1 MGVKDTTRKSQPRKT
16 QPWKVHFR
24 NIQPGA
30 GRGQLVLPAAMIVIG
45 IVSVQYGA
53 GLADRLFGQVPPAAV
68 TGLRLWTSALAMV
81 AISGRGFSRS
91 VRDLKKRRAFADAA
105 IATSFG
111 ISLGVMNFAIY
122 QSFARIPLGVAV
134 TIEFLG
140 PLAVAVAGSR
150 HLRDVGWV
158 VLAATGVVLL
168 TQGGH
173 GHLNLTGV
181 LFAGLAAVCW
191 AAYIV
196 LSSATGR
203 RFPGSAG
210 LAIAMVI
217 SAVIVTPPALIAGGS
232 AIFRPAVLATG
243 AAIGILSSVIPY
255 RLELESLRRIP
266 MRLFGVW
273 MSLEPAVAALIGL
286 GLLGQHLSAV
296 EWLAICC
303 VMVACAGAA
312 QHQARGT
319 PSGPAGS
326 ALPG

>member
-1 MGVKDTTRKSQPRKT
+1 MGVKDTTQSRIFHFR
-16 QPWKVHFR
+16 KVHSEETR
-24 NIQPGA
+24 SGIAQGA
-30 GRGQLVLPAAMIVIG
+30 TVLPAVMIVTG
-45 IVSVQYGA
+45 IVSVQFGA
-53 GLADRLFGQVPPAAV
+53 GLADRLFGQIPPAAV
-68 TGLRLWTSALAMV
+68 TGLRLWTSAV
-81 AISGRGFSRS
+81 ALVALSGPGFMRS
-91 VRDLKKRRAFADAA
+91 VRDLRERRAFADAA
-105 IATSFG
+105 IVGSFG
-111 ISLGVMNFAIY
+111 ISLGVMNFSIY

-173 GHLNLTGV
+173 GHLNLAGV
-181 LFAGLAAVCW
+181 LFAGLAAACW

-210 LAIAMVI
+210 LAIAMVV
-217 SAVIVTPPALIAGGS
+217 SAVVVTPPAVAAGGS
-232 AIFRPAVLATG
+232 AMFRPAVLATG
-243 AAIGILSSVIPY
+243 VAIGVLSSVVPY
-255 RLELESLRRIP
+255 RLELESLRRMP

-273 MSLEPAVAALIGL
+273 MSMEPAVAALIGL
-286 GLLGQHLSAV
+286 ALLGQRLSV
-296 EWLAICC
+296 LEWLAIGC

-312 QHQARGT
+312 QH
-319 PSGPAGS
+319 
-326 ALPG
+326 

>member
-1 MGVKDTTRKSQPRKT
+1 VGLKDTVRTEPGQEHQQGGGTR
-16 QPWKVHFR
+16 
-24 NIQPGA
+24 G
-30 GRGQLVLPAAMIVIG
+30 GMVLPAAMIITG
-45 IVSVQYGA
+45 IVSVQFGA
-53 GLADRLFGQVPPAAV
+53 GLADRLFAQVPPAAV

-81 AISGRGFSRS
+81 AISGRGFARS

-111 ISLGVMNFAIY
+111 ISLGVMNFSIY

-158 VLAATGVVLL
+158 VLAGTGVVLL

-181 LFAGLAAVCW
+181 LFAGLAAACW

-196 LSSATGR
+196 LSSATGQ

-217 SAVIVTPPALIAGGS
+217 SAVIVTPPALIAGGGG
-232 AIFRPAVLATG
+232 IFRPAVLATG

-255 RLELESLRRIP
+255 RLELESLRRMP

-286 GLLGQHLSAV
+286 ALLGQHLSIV
-296 EWLAICC
+296 EWLAIGC

-312 QHQARGT
+312 QH
-319 PSGPAGS
+319 
-326 ALPG
+326 

>member
-1 MGVKDTTRKSQPRKT
+1 
-16 QPWKVHFR
+16 
-24 NIQPGA
+24 
-30 GRGQLVLPAAMIVIG
+30 
-45 IVSVQYGA
+45 
-53 GLADRLFGQVPPAAV
+53 
-68 TGLRLWTSALAMV
+68 
-81 AISGRGFSRS
+81 
-91 VRDLKKRRAFADAA
+91 
-105 IATSFG
+105 
-111 ISLGVMNFAIY
+111 MNYSIY

-158 VLAATGVVLL
+158 VLAAAGVVLL

-173 GHLNLTGV
+173 GHLNLAGV
-181 LFAGLAAVCW
+181 LFAGLAAACW

-210 LAIAMVI
+210 LAIAMVV
-217 SAVIVTPPALIAGGS
+217 SAVIVTPPAVAAGGS
-232 AIFRPAVLATG
+232 AMFRPAVLATG
-243 AAIGILSSVIPY
+243 VAIGVLSSVIPY
-255 RLELESLRRIP
+255 RLELESLRRMP

-273 MSLEPAVAALIGL
+273 MSMEPAVAALIGL
-286 GLLGQHLSAV
+286 ALLGQHLSVA

-312 QHQARGT
+312 QG
-319 PSGPAGS
+319 
-326 ALPG
+326 

>member
-1 MGVKDTTRKSQPRKT
+1 M
-16 QPWKVHFR
+16 
-24 NIQPGA
+24 
-30 GRGQLVLPAAMIVIG
+30 VLPAAMILAG
-45 IVSVQYGA
+45 IVSVQFGA
-53 GLADRLFGQVPPAAV
+53 GLADKLFGQIPPAAV
-68 TGLRLWTSALAMV
+68 TGLRLWTSAAAMV
-81 AISGRGFSRS
+81 ALSGRGFARS
-91 VRDLKKRRAFADAA
+91 VRDLRERRAFGDAV

-111 ISLGVMNFAIY
+111 LSLGVMNFSIY

-150 HLRDVGWV
+150 HRRDLGWV

-168 TQGGH
+168 TQGGN
-173 GHLNLTGV
+173 GPQNHLNLAGV
-181 LFAGLAAVCW
+181 LFAGLAGACW

-210 LAIAMVI
+210 LAIAMVV
-217 SAVIVTPPALIAGGS
+217 SAVIVTPPALVAGGG
-232 AIFRPAVLATG
+232 AMFRPTVLAAG

-255 RLELESLRRIP
+255 RLELESLRRMP

-286 GLLGQHLSAV
+286 VLLGQHLSLV
-296 EWLAICC
+296 EWLAIGC

-312 QHQARGT
+312 QH
-319 PSGPAGS
+319 
-326 ALPG
+326 

>member
-1 MGVKDTTRKSQPRKT
+1 M
-16 QPWKVHFR
+16 
-24 NIQPGA
+24 A
-30 GRGQLVLPAAMIVIG
+30 LPAAMVLSG
-45 IVSVQYGA
+45 IVSVQAGA
-53 GLADRLFGQVPPAAV
+53 GIAARLFHEVPPAAV
-68 TGLRLWTSALAMV
+68 TGLRLWTSALAMA
-81 AISGRGFSRS
+81 AIAGRGLARAFG
-91 VRDLKKRRAFADAA
+91 DLVKRRAWSDGW
-105 IATSFG
+105 IAVSFG
-111 ISLGVMNFAIY
+111 ISLLVMNFSIY
-122 QSFARIPLGVAV
+122 QAFSRIPLGVAV

-150 HLRDVGWV
+150 HVRDIGWV

-181 LFAGLAAVCW
+181 LFAVVAGTCW

-210 LAIAMVI
+210 LAIAMVVAGI
-217 SAVIVTPPALIAGGS
+217 LVTPPAVIAGGS
-232 AIFRPAVLATG
+232 AMFRPAVLATG

-255 RLELESLRRIP
+255 RLELEALRRMP

-286 GLLGQHLSAV
+286 ALLGQHLSLV
-296 EWLAICC
+296 EWLAIGC
-303 VMVACAGAA
+303 VMIACAGAA
-312 QHQARGT
+312 QG
-319 PSGPAGS
+319 
-326 ALPG
+326 ALP

>member
-1 MGVKDTTRKSQPRKT
+1 
-16 QPWKVHFR
+16 
-24 NIQPGA
+24 
-30 GRGQLVLPAAMIVIG
+30 MILCG
-45 IVSVQYGA
+45 IVSVQAGA
-53 GLADRLFGQVPPAAV
+53 GIADKLFHEVPPAAV
-68 TGLRLWTSALAMV
+68 TGLRLWTSALAMI
-81 AISGRGFSRS
+81 ALSGRGFTRS
-91 VRDLKKRRAFADAA
+91 VRDLRERRAFADAA
-105 IATSFG
+105 VVGTFG
-111 ISLGVMNFAIY
+111 VVLCVMNFSIY

-168 TQGGH
+168 TRGGH

-181 LFAGLAAVCW
+181 LFAGLAGACW

-210 LAIAMVI
+210 LAIAMVTA
-217 SAVIVTPPALIAGGS
+217 AVLITPPAVIAGGG
-232 AIFRPAVLATG
+232 AMFRLAVLAVG

-255 RLELESLRRIP
+255 RLELESLRRMP
-266 MRLFGVW
+266 TRLFGVW

-286 GLLGQHLSAV
+286 VMLGQRLSGV
-296 EWLAICC
+296 EWLAIAC
-303 VMVACAGAA
+303 VMIACAGAA
-312 QHQARGT
+312 QA
-319 PSGPAGS
+319 
-326 ALPG
+326 ALP

>member
-1 MGVKDTTRKSQPRKT
+1 
-16 QPWKVHFR
+16 
-24 NIQPGA
+24 
-30 GRGQLVLPAAMIVIG
+30 MILTG

-53 GLADRLFGQVPPAAV
+53 GLADKLFGQIPPAAV
-68 TGLRLWTSALAMV
+68 TGLRLWTSAVAMAV
-81 AISGRGFSRS
+81 ISGRGLTRAL
-91 VRDLKKRRAFADAA
+91 RDLVKRRAWADGG
-105 IATSFG
+105 IAVTFG
-111 ISLGVMNFAIY
+111 ISLLIMNFSIY

-158 VLAATGVVLL
+158 VLAAAGVVLL

-173 GHLNLTGV
+173 GHLDLVGV
-181 LFAGLAAVCW
+181 LFAVLAGACW

-196 LSSATGR
+196 LSRATGR

-210 LAIAMVI
+210 LAIAMVVAGI
-217 SAVIVTPPALIAGGS
+217 LVTPPAVVAGGG
-232 AIFRPAVLATG
+232 AMFRPAVLATG

-255 RLELESLRRIP
+255 RLELEALRRMP

-286 GLLGQHLSAV
+286 ALLGQHLSLV
-296 EWLAICC
+296 EWLAIGC
-303 VMVACAGAA
+303 VMIACAGAA
-312 QHQARGT
+312 G
-319 PSGPAGS
+319 G
-326 ALPG
+326 ALP